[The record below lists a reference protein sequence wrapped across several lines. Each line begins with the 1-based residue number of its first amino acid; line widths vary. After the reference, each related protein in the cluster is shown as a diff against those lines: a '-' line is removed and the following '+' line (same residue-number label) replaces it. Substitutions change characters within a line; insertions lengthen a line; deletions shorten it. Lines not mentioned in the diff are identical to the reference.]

1 MAFNYRID
9 ATENKKHQRVRTF
22 IYFVLILIFTALT
35 VSFSHVLGAL
45 LGLDTTV
52 PIRSAGF
59 SVTQML
65 TFFGLLASFML
76 VVLLIVLFVA
86 KKLFQRFKV

>member
-9 ATENKKHQRVRTF
+9 VTANKKHQRVRTS

-45 LGLDTTV
+45 LDLDTNV
-52 PIRSAGF
+52 PIRSSGF
-59 SVTQML
+59 SATQIL

-76 VVLLIVLFVA
+76 VALLIVLFAA
-86 KKLFQRFKV
+86 KKLFRWFKV